1 MKNPISTL
9 QFFEGDIDFHFYIV
23 QQGEVQIFTK
33 NKSGQRVDVR
43 LLPNIQWE
51 VMYKLD
57 YFSTYPAVY
66 FFAMFLKELF
76 EKDFSIYIIR
86 TVQIFVVLISIIVS
100 FRIAKNTPTVAI
112 NSKFAPSLFL

>member
-1 MKNPISTL
+1 M
-9 QFFEGDIDFHFYIV
+9 
-23 QQGEVQIFTK
+23 
-33 NKSGQRVDVR
+33 R

-86 TVQIFVVLISIIVS
+86 TVQIFVVLISIIVLFGNSLLYSTLNPYFEIFIITS
-100 FRIAKNTPTVAI
+100 FIFAGYLQEKRRGKLAI
-112 NSKFAPSLFL
+112 NRNCGCIFGDSE